1 MSAIFGETL
10 SFTQAEGEEVRLVVF
25 GDEHY
30 ARYETL
36 DGYTSVYDASA
47 GAYCYADL
55 KDGRFQST
63 GVRIDSYDAP
73 GGVPRHLRESG
84 PVMAEAH
91 RRRRPGTLSAE
102 AEEDS
107 ALTFG
112 PTGGLLEGRRLSVG
126 SVRGLTILVDFPD
139 QATTVTPAQVDAL
152 LNAPGYHE
160 NGNACS
166 VNEYYKT
173 MSSGLLDFTNDV
185 VGPFRM
191 SHDITFYADPANFD
205 VLVPEALRAAVDSGI
220 DLTRYDSLGQQVV
233 DALIVLYAGK
243 TQYIKDS
250 VLWPHNSVVELEFGD
265 MRTHFYLV
273 TSMGESPE
281 QLTIGTFCH
290 ESGHLLCRFPD
301 LYDYGRRDGDDFTS
315 SGLGLYCLM
324 SAGNH
329 LDGGKTPAPVSA
341 YLRDLA
347 GWCPEKTDLNLG
359 GVFQAEH
366 GDYRKVFRYSTG
378 TDEEYFLV
386 ENRSKL
392 GFDLHSPA
400 GGLAV
405 YHCDTRGSNELQDG
419 TPLHHYQ
426 IALLQADGHL
436 DLENNL
442 NSGDSRDLYGRV
454 DGTALSHSTVPA
466 SLLWS
471 GAESGLTLS
480 AISDPG
486 QTIRFRAG
494 PVGVNGAA
502 FSSVSRPALRIPDS
516 DPHGVADTITI
527 EAEGTV
533 RTLKIL
539 IDLDHNHPEDLRIV
553 LHSPT
558 GRRIVLAHREAAL
571 DTSKLLEYA
580 TEPPSAVT
588 PLVGQPA
595 GGGWTLLVSDLAP
608 SHATAGIL
616 SAWRLDIVTGT

>member
-10 SFTQAEGEEVRLVVF
+10 SFTQADGEEVRLVVF

-36 DGYTSVYDASA
+36 DGYTAVYDRSA
-47 GAYCYADL
+47 GAYCYAGL

-63 GVRIDSYDAP
+63 GVRIDSHDAP
-73 GGVPRHLRESG
+73 GDVPRHLRESG
-84 PVMAEAH
+84 SLRADAH
-91 RRRRPGTLSAE
+91 RRRRLDGLSAE
-102 AEEDS
+102 AAADS
-107 ALTFG
+107 AMTFG
-112 PTGGLLEGRRLSVG
+112 PRGGLLEGRRLSVG
-126 SVRGLTILVDFPD
+126 TVRGLTILVDFPD
-139 QATTVTPAQVDAL
+139 QATTVTQAQVDAL
-152 LNAPGYHE
+152 LNAPGYRE

-166 VNEYYKT
+166 VNEYFEIV
-173 MSSGLLDFTNDV
+173 SGGLLHFTNDV

-191 SHDITFYADPANFD
+191 SHDITFYADPDNHD
-205 VLVPEALRAAVDSGI
+205 VLVPEALQAAVDSGV
-220 DLTRYDSLGQQVV
+220 DLSRYDSLGQRVV
-233 DALIVLYAGK
+233 DALIIMYAGK
-243 TQYIKDS
+243 TQYIQDS
-250 VLWPHNSVVELEFGD
+250 VLWPHNSVIELEFGD
-265 MRTHFYLV
+265 IRTHFYLV
-273 TSMGESPE
+273 TSMGEGPE
-281 QLTIGTFCH
+281 QLSIGTFCH

-301 LYDYGRRDGDDFTS
+301 LYDYGRRDGDDFAS

-324 SAGNH
+324 SSGNH
-329 LDGGKTPAPVSA
+329 LNGGKTPAPVHA

-347 GWCPEKTDLNLG
+347 GWCPDQVDLNAG
-359 GVFQAEH
+359 GTFEAGH
-366 GDYRKVFRYSTG
+366 GDYRRVFRYSTG
-378 TDEEYFLV
+378 SAEEYFLV
-386 ENRSKL
+386 ENRAKL
-392 GFDLHSPA
+392 GFDLHLPA

-419 TPLHHYQ
+419 TPLRHFQ
-426 IALLQADGHL
+426 VGLLQADGHL

-442 NSGDSRDLYGRV
+442 NAGDSRDLYGRV

-466 SLLWS
+466 SLLWN

-486 QTIRFRAG
+486 PSIRFRAG
-494 PVGVNGAA
+494 AVGVNGAS
-502 FSSVSRPALRIPDS
+502 FISVSRPALRIPDS

-539 IDLDHNHPEDLRIV
+539 IDLDHNHPEDLRLV

-558 GRRIVLAHREAAL
+558 GRRIVLSHRAEL
-571 DTSKLLEYA
+571 DTSKLLEYG

-595 GGGWTLLVSDLAP
+595 GGGWTLRVSDLAP
-608 SHATAGIL
+608 SHATAGVL
-616 SAWRLDIVTGT
+616 AAWKLDIVTGT